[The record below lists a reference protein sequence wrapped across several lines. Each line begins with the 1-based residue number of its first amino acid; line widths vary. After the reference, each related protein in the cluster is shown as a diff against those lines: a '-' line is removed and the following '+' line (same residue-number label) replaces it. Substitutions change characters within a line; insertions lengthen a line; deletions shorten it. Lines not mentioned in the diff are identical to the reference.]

1 MKLKK
6 SDVGRKIS
14 FQSFT
19 NTGKPTTK
27 TGIVE
32 QIFIDE
38 EYCRVKT
45 KKYIK
50 SVFFDDITKIW
61 K

>member
-1 MKLKK
+1 MKLKIT
-6 SDVGRKIS
+6 DIGRKIS
-14 FQSFT
+14 FQTFT
-19 NTGKPTTK
+19 NSGKPTTK

-32 QIFIDE
+32 IVYVEE

-45 KKYIK
+45 KKYNI